1 MRLKTADFQPCDTR
15 DCHAQTRSEQ
25 VAKFTASVVQ
35 LLKNSYT
42 RFQAC
47 SYYSLEVMRDLKQN
61 FSLCAKWALFLKST
75 HKIGMYCVGS
85 MISDMQAS
93 CTLNSM

>member
-1 MRLKTADFQPCDTR
+1 MRLKTADFQPRDSR
-15 DCHAQTRSEQ
+15 DCHAQTGSGQ
-25 VAKFTASVVQ
+25 DTKFTASVVQ
-35 LLKNSYT
+35 LLNSYT

-47 SYYSLEVMRDLKQN
+47 SYYSLEVMRDLKQS

-85 MISDMQAS
+85 RISDVQAS
-93 CTLNSM
+93 CILNFM